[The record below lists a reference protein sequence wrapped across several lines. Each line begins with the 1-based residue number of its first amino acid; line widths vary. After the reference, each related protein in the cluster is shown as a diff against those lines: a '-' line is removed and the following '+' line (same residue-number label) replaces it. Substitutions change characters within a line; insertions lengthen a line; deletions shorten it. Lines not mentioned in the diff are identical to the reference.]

1 MIQFYVQ
8 MSIVQNP
15 GDLLYIGDEM
25 LPSTVNHYK
34 DDTVMNQPVPIES
47 MYGIFTYIYH
57 KHQPN
62 VGKYTMDCMGYSG
75 DFGVCVVCSETEW
88 IVE

>member
-8 MSIVQNP
+8 ISIVQNL
-15 GDLLYIGDEM
+15 GDMLYIGDEM

-34 DDTVMNQPVPIES
+34 DTVMNQPVPIES
-47 MYGIFTYIYH
+47 MYGIYTYIYH

-62 VGKYTMDCMGYSG
+62 AGKYTMD
-75 DFGVCVVCSETEW
+75 FLGV
-88 IVE
+88 